1 MGVILQGL
9 FFMSEVQTKLDQIQ
23 KLAESDY
30 ASDCKCQS
38 CKDRKRILD
47 LIKELKELCKS
58 KS

>member
-1 MGVILQGL
+1 MILQGL
-9 FFMSEVQTKLDQIQ
+9 FFMSELQTKLDQIQ